1 MATVLINLRFPTA
14 APLLIDQATALP
26 ALRADLLFS
35 GLEEDALAGTSLSR
49 FDSCDNQCRTGVK
62 ARALIRAV
70 SPTGLTSCLH
80 KECKPLIRL
89 SYRAL
94 QGSEREYE

>member
-49 FDSCDNQCRTGVK
+49 FDSGDNQCGTGVK

-70 SPTGLTSCLH
+70 SPTGRTLCLH
-80 KECKPLIRL
+80 RERQPPGINGP
-89 SYRAL
+89 RAL
-94 QGSEREYE
+94 QDSHLEV